1 MAFIHTASL
10 HVMAALAGLRARLAE
25 ERGQDLIEYALLG
38 GFIGVTFAVAA
49 AVLLGPFGVIDTMV
63 DTIAECIDFSTDCGT
78 P

>member
-1 MAFIHTASL
+1 MAIINIALLRAT
-10 HVMAALAGLRARLAE
+10 AALAGLRARLAE

-49 AVLLGPFGVIDTMV
+49 AILLGPLGVIDTMV
-63 DTIAECIDFSTDCGT
+63 STIAECIDFSTNCGT